1 MKNLFQNPF
10 KNKWNIIDGMMVLV
24 LSTSMAV
31 ISYWGDPYHCS
42 FLLLI
47 MIYGCYISLFVANRF
62 IRIGCMV
69 LLLLL
74 TFYWYFRGFLR
85 SA

>member
-31 ISYWGDPYHCS
+31 ISYRGDPYHCS

-47 MIYGCYISLFVANRF
+47 MIYGYYVSLFVANKF
-62 IRIGCMV
+62 IRIGCMAVGLLFV
-69 LLLLL
+69 LYWSYSNKLLMV
-74 TFYWYFRGFLR
+74 
-85 SA
+85 

>member
-24 LSTSMAV
+24 LSISMAV
-31 ISYWGDPYHCS
+31 ISYRGDPYHCS
-42 FLLLI
+42 FLLLF
-47 MIYGCYISLFVANRF
+47 MIYGYYVNLFVANRF

-74 TFYWYFRGFLR
+74 TFYWYFSGFLR